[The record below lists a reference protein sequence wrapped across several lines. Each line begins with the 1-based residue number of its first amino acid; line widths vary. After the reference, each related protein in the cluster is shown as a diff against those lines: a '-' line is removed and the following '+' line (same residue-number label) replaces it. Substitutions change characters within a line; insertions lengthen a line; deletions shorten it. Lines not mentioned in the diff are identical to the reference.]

1 MFQWI
6 TIFTALVAVTMLG
19 IAMNEVSLFND
30 RCTDNGIELRQCYS
44 DRINE
49 MRDQMF

>member
-19 IAMNEVSLFND
+19 IALNEVAEFND
-30 RCTDNGIELRQCYS
+30 RCTSQGIELSQCYQS
-44 DRINE
+44 TLRGN
-49 MRDQMF
+49 